1 MDRLARLQELAAQN
15 PVQEEPSNGEAE
27 NGDVE
32 APSAPEETPFMR
44 NFFAKVKRVRDN
56 IAVIEENIEVVAQK
70 HHQLLVE
77 VSKERSDAINKELH
91 DYMSKI
97 KMNANAVRK
106 DLKVMEQENKRAQ
119 TEGVYEDGSVDTD
132 LRIRQSQHSTLSRKF
147 VKVMTRYNDVQ
158 AENKRKYAESVKRQC
173 RVVDPDIDEET
184 MERVI
189 EHGTEG
195 LFTGK
200 RLADAEAKLNE
211 IKDRHK
217 DIQELEKS
225 LMELHEMFTDMA
237 TLVASQ
243 GEMIDR
249 IEFSVERSHNYVKE
263 ASKQVTIAR
272 KYQSKARHKMIC
284 CAIITVILIIVLIA
298 VLAN

>member
-1 MDRLARLQELAAQN
+1 MDRLARLQQLAAEN
-15 PVQEEPSNGEAE
+15 PIQPEPT
-27 NGDVE
+27 NGDDVAVAVE
-32 APSAPEETPFMR
+32 PAPAPEPTPFMK
-44 NFFAKVKRVRDN
+44 NFFARVKRIRDN
-56 IAVIEENIEVVAQK
+56 IEEVEENIEIVAQK
-70 HHQLLVE
+70 HRDLLVE
-77 VSKERSDAINKELH
+77 VSKERSDVINKELH
-91 DYMSKI
+91 NHMSTI
-97 KMNANAVRK
+97 KMKANQVRK
-106 DLKVMEQENKRAQ
+106 DLKAMEAENKRAQ
-119 TEGVYEDGSVDTD
+119 EDGVYEDGSVDTD
-132 LRIRQSQHSTLSRKF
+132 LRIRQSQHATLSRKF

-158 AENKRKYAESVKRQC
+158 ADNKRKYAESVKRQC

-225 LMELHEMFTDMA
+225 LLELHEMFTDMA
-237 TLVASQ
+237 TLVGSQ

-263 ASKQVTIAR
+263 AGKQVVIAR

-284 CAIITVILIIVLIA
+284 CMVITVVLIVVIVA
-298 VLAN
+298 IVAT